1 MPAPQPVSSQ
11 SPASER
17 AARFRALLAQGRCE
31 PGELLALYDDLA
43 AIAPSF
49 LLGSWQGGEIDTGTL
64 LNGQLRRL
72 RWHGKTFYAQDHVAA
87 LVHRFRWWSPVGLA
101 GILLS
106 RRSRAPGGEGKRELL
121 LGRACL
127 RELPFRGTTSTA
139 MVYDL
144 FPVTDHFRKVD
155 DDTVM
160 GVMQTPWRRIP
171 PFFFYL
177 ERER

>member
-1 MPAPQPVSSQ
+1 MSTPQTVSSA
-11 SPASER
+11 PR
-17 AARFRALLAQGRCE
+17 AGVAERFRAFVARRRCE
-31 PGELLALYDDLA
+31 PDELFDLYDELD

-49 LLGSWQGGEIDTGTL
+49 LLGSWRGGELNTGTL

-72 RWHGKTFYAQDHVAA
+72 AWHGKTFYSSDHVAA
-87 LVHRFRWWSPVGLA
+87 LVHRFPWASPVGLA

-106 RRSRAPGGEGKRELL
+106 RRSRAPGGEGRFELR
-121 LGRACL
+121 LGQARL
-127 RELPFRGTTSTA
+127 EERSFRGVMSTA
-139 MVYDL
+139 MAYDL

-160 GVMQTPWRRIP
+160 GVMQTPWRRVP

-177 ERER
+177 ERES